1 MFVFLDTCTL
11 GVLVNPNNTRKTR
24 EIRLWM
30 KSHLSKG
37 VRFRVPEIA
46 DYELRRN
53 LILETLVCPFGPSQ
67 SAASLNLLNQ
77 LKLTIGY
84 IPLDTDMMLKAAGLW
99 AKARR
104 GGYST
109 AHKFKLD
116 GDVILAAQAIVESAA
131 KERIIIATRNVR
143 HLSQYSTSTVEAR
156 EWKNI

>member
-1 MFVFLDTCTL
+1 M
-11 GVLVNPNNTRKTR
+11 R
-24 EIRLWM
+24 
-30 KSHLSKG
+30 SHLSSG

-53 LILETLVCPFGPSQ
+53 LICETLRSTNSPSTQ
-67 SAASLNLLNQ
+67 SIQNLDC
-77 LKLTIGY
+77 LKATIGY
-84 IPLDTDMMLKAAGLW
+84 IPLNTRMILKAAALW
-99 AKARR
+99 AAARK

-116 GDVILAAQAIVESAA
+116 GDVILAAQAIVESATTQ
-131 KERIIIATRNVR
+131 RIIIATRNVK